1 MRILIIGAGK
11 GGWHLTEILCQEKH
25 DVVVIDQDP
34 RVLETMEA
42 HLDVLTICGHG
53 TSPRVLEEAEIGKA
67 DLLVAVTDRD
77 EVNILACLYA
87 RVAGVK
93 HRIARITNQDFLAR
107 DSRLD
112 LADAGVDLVVSKAG
126 TTADELN
133 NILRLPGAT
142 EVVNLLDGQV
152 QVIGIRVGMDSPLL
166 RAPLS
171 EVAEP
176 DMLHAIRSIA
186 VMRGDELIIPR
197 GDTRFLIGDD
207 VYVISRPDY
216 IPTFLRWACPG
227 HTPFAKIIIA
237 GGGDLGMKLA
247 QLLEGAQGQVVLVES
262 DADRALRCSSILGRT
277 LVIHG
282 DALNEEILQNAGI
295 VDDTAF
301 VAATGN
307 DENNIIG
314 CMLAEKL
321 GASYTLAQI
330 SKDEYVSIIN
340 SQSLLDRAVSPYTTM
355 GNAILHFI
363 RGRNIKSATLLHRLP
378 GELLEIVLPERNRW
392 NGAAIKDIKLAK
404 GTVIAAVKRGLE
416 VMIPTGDLVLEAG
429 DQLAVFAR
437 PAAVGKIQSL
447 FRG

>member
-11 GGWHLTEILCQEKH
+11 GGWHLTDILCQEKH

-34 RVLETMEA
+34 RVLEAMEA

-53 TSPRVLEEAEIGKA
+53 SSPRVLEEAEVGKT

-77 EVNILACLYA
+77 EVNVVACLYA
-87 RVAGVK
+87 RQAGVK
-93 HRIARITNQDFLAR
+93 HRIARITNQDFL
-107 DSRLD
+107 DDHSRLK

-142 EVVNLLDGQV
+142 EVVNLLDCRV
-152 QVIGIRVGMDSPLL
+152 QVVGIRVHMDSPLL
-166 RAPLS
+166 RTPLGK
-171 EVAEP
+171 VDEP
-176 DMLHAIRSIA
+176 DMLHAMRAIA

-216 IPTFLRWACPG
+216 VPTFLRWASPE
-227 HTPFAKIIIA
+227 HTPFAKIIIG
-237 GGGDLGMKLA
+237 GGGDLGLRLA
-247 QLLEGAQGQVVLVES
+247 HLLEGAPGQVVLLER
-262 DADRALRCSSILGRT
+262 DAEQALRCSSILDRT

-282 DALNEEILQNAGI
+282 DTLDEEVLQNAGI

-301 VAATGN
+301 VASTGN

-321 GASYTLAQI
+321 GVRYTLAQI

-355 GNAILHFI
+355 SNAILHFI

-378 GELLEIVLPERNRW
+378 GELLEVVLPERNKW
-392 NGAAIKDIKLAK
+392 TDVAIRDIRLPK
-404 GTVIAAVKRGLE
+404 GTVIAAVKRGVE

-437 PAAVGKIQSL
+437 PAAVGKIQNL
-447 FRG
+447 FKG